1 MPEKADAA
9 PVSKDALDTRYQIR
23 DYFRQALPDGWWVT
37 DPVKGPWGWEV
48 TLTLPDAWG
57 GNPTS
62 AAMRLCPP
70 RGSVIWRQTDSVTIH
85 TMHHKRPWPG
95 FECMNE
101 NG

>member
-1 MPEKADAA
+1 MPEKANAA

-37 DPVKGPWGWEV
+37 DPAKGPWGWEV

-70 RGSVIWRQTDSVTIH
+70 RGSVIWRQTASVTIH